1 MGRNDIVDA
10 KIARDAE
17 YIYFYVETASAMTS
31 PQDENWMMLFIDID
45 RNKSTGWEGYDYV
58 VNYETPSEANA
69 NGIKPEISI
78 TSSKA
83 TKWRFG

>member
-1 MGRNDIVDA
+1 MRKSPG
-10 KIARDAE
+10 DAE

-58 VNYETPSEANA
+58 VQLRNA
-69 NGIKPEISI
+69 GRIDRNRLEKRRRQMRMG
-78 TSSKA
+78 
-83 TKWRFG
+83 